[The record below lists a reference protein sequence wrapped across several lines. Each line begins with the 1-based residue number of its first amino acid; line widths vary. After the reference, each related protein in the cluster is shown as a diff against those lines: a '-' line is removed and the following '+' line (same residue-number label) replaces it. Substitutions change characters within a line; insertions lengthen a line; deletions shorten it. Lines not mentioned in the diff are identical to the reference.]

1 MIDVH
6 PDVAAMWD
14 EGRDVGD
21 IAGELGMSRYA
32 VRRMVAQLDPPAA
45 RPAAPLIPPARDDY
59 LPTQGVR
66 GHGSLHSRMALHD
79 AGIGVAKR
87 KPDIPN
93 PWSDT
98 R

>member
-45 RPAAPLIPPARDDY
+45 RPAAPLIPPADKDSY
-59 LPTQGVR
+59 LATPAARPEAVEARRQK
-66 GHGSLHSRMALHD
+66 SKD
-79 AGIGVAKR
+79 IVANL
-87 KPDIPN
+87 IQT
-93 PWSDT
+93 T
-98 R
+98 RARSERQ